1 MSSTAWLCCEG
12 VQLKAVI
19 DLLLSP
25 DSAFAEA
32 EPWADAR
39 VRALAA
45 CLMDGLLARPG
56 AQPSLAACIRDSD
69 ATCWAEQL
77 AAVSYGD
84 PFFGAC
90 LSLTL
95 LPCMS
100 PEVQV
105 SQSISRNDI
114 LHV

>member
-1 MSSTAWLCCEG
+1 M
-12 VQLKAVI
+12 
-19 DLLLSP
+19 
-25 DSAFAEA
+25 FADA

-45 CLMDGLLARPG
+45 CLMDCLLAQPG
-56 AQPSLAACIRDSD
+56 ALPGLAACIRDSD
-69 ATCWAEQL
+69 ATAWAEQL

-90 LSLTL
+90 VSLTL
-95 LPCMS
+95 LPCML

-105 SQSISRNDI
+105 STAHYKMVSSTSACALSSLPGSISKR
-114 LHV
+114 HGAA